1 MSLGVVPLAMSV
13 WKPEIAPQAM
23 VMKQNGNTL
32 PATTRPGAVDEPAER
47 RHLQI
52 GQHEKD
58 AERQGEDRAELHE
71 RAEVIA
77 RRQQQPDRQHAG
89 RQAVKDDGPGQ
100 R

>member
-32 PATTRPGAVDEPAER
+32 PARNRPEPSVNR
-47 RHLQI
+47 
-52 GQHEKD
+52 
-58 AERQGEDRAELHE
+58 
-71 RAEVIA
+71 VS
-77 RRQQQPDRQHAG
+77 AG
-89 RQAVKDDGPGQ
+89 IFKSGSTSRMPKASAKMVPSFMNVL